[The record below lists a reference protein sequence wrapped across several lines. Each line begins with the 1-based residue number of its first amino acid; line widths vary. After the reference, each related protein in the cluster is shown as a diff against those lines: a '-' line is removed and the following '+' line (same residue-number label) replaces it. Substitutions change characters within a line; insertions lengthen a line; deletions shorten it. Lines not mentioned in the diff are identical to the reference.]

1 MLFVLSLSL
10 SPHSLVLTLPQ
21 LHISVNKSRIY
32 CVTEPAALL
41 RTLSPVSMQYI
52 LLIKFAF
59 PHNSLPEG
67 KPTNLPRDEL
77 AVTAARQL

>member
-1 MLFVLSLSL
+1 MLFVLSLPL
-10 SPHSLVLTLPQ
+10 FHSLVLSLPQ

-32 CVTEPAALL
+32 CVTEPALL
-41 RTLSPVSMQYI
+41 RTLSLVSMQYI